1 MVAVALLDGEVLP
14 PQYEPERIGKDDV
27 QALLCRVE
35 VRPNDAYSARF
46 PDEMPTSITIRLN
59 DGRSFRIDKAA
70 YEGFHTRPMSW
81 QAVVEKFTRLTER
94 FTSDAR
100 REVIIKA
107 VADLEHLRVREL
119 TAALAT
125 LQ

>member
-1 MVAVALLDGEVLP
+1 
-14 PQYEPERIGKDDV
+14 
-27 QALLCRVE
+27 
-35 VRPNDAYSARF
+35 
-46 PDEMPTSITIRLN
+46 MPTSITIRLN
-59 DGRSFRIDKAA
+59 DGRSFRIEKAA